1 MSAGVAL
8 TSSGTSERPN
18 RIARAE
24 VEVQLRAY
32 LTGSQ

>member
-8 TSSGTSERPN
+8 TSSEDLERIN

-24 VEVQLRAY
+24 VEARQRVY